1 MTTVPTSTPPAPTG
15 VIHDIGYKPY
25 TGQRYGRA
33 QIVRSLYW
41 YSLRAAF
48 GIGRSFRAR
57 IIPSAMFAV
66 MMLPAAISIYKV
78 ATAGGD
84 PLLAYDRYAYTM
96 WLMVVVFVAT
106 AAPELVSRD
115 LRHHT
120 LPLYFS
126 RPLRRLD
133 YPLAK
138 LLALATAIFVLEAVP
153 LIVMY
158 LGVIASST
166 SGSSVW
172 DQTKALAP
180 GLLIALAYSVVLAP
194 LTLLIAAST
203 GRRAIATGAIAILF
217 LATAAV
223 SHAMESVGTHTVYS
237 ADGKVFDPAQGPPPS
252 VSGQSATG
260 QTGSGPNAGVP
271 DGSAPDAG
279 GPLDRGVVVQV
290 SYDSIARQG
299 GLVDPLR
306 LIEGARIWGLDA
318 TDGQA
323 PDPQNLGVV
332 YALELLLLTGLT
344 VGGLFLRYRKVGV
357 A

>member
-1 MTTVPTSTPPAPTG
+1 VTTAPTSPSPAG

-25 TGQRYGRA
+25 AGQRYGRP

-57 IIPSAMFAV
+57 VIPSAMFAV

-78 ATAGGD
+78 ATQGGD

-138 LLALATAIFVLEAVP
+138 LLALGTAIFLLEAVP

-166 SGSSVW
+166 SGTSVW
-172 DQTKALAP
+172 DQTKQLAP
-180 GLLIALAYSVVLAP
+180 GLLIALAYGLLLAP
-194 LTLLIAAST
+194 LTLMIASST

-223 SHAMESVGTHTVYS
+223 LHAMESVGTHTVY
-237 ADGKVFDPAQGPPPS
+237 AANGKVFDPAAGPPPP
-252 VSGQSATG
+252 
-260 QTGSGPNAGVP
+260 GSGPNG
-271 DGSAPDAG
+271 G
-279 GPLDRGVVVQV
+279 GPFDRGVVVRV
-290 SYDSIARQG
+290 SYEPIAREG
-299 GLVDPLR
+299 GLIDPLR

-323 PDPQNLGVV
+323 PDPQNLGAA
-332 YALELLLLTGLT
+332 YALELLLLAGLT
-344 VGGLFLRYRKVGV
+344 TGGLFLRYRKVGV

>member
-1 MTTVPTSTPPAPTG
+1 MTTVPTSTPPTPAG

-126 RPLRRLD
+126 RPLRRPD

-138 LLALATAIFVLEAVP
+138 LLALATAILLLEAVP

-172 DQTKALAP
+172 DQTKQLAP

-237 ADGKVFDPAQGPPPS
+237 AGGKVFDPAQGPPPP
-252 VSGQSATG
+252 VPGQR
-260 QTGSGPNAGVP
+260 GSGPNTGVP
-271 DGSAPDAG
+271 DGSTPDAG

-290 SYDSIARQG
+290 SYDPIARQG

-323 PDPQNLGVV
+323 PDPKNLGVV

>member
-1 MTTVPTSTPPAPTG
+1 MSTPATGASPAG

-25 TGQRYGRA
+25 TGLRYGRA

-41 YSLRAAF
+41 YSLRSAF
-48 GIGRSFRAR
+48 GIGRPLRAR
-57 IIPSAMFAV
+57 IIPSLMFAI

-78 ATAGGD
+78 ASQGGD
-84 PLLAYDRYAYTM
+84 PLLAYDHYAYTM
-96 WLMVVVFVAT
+96 FLMVVVFVAT

-126 RPLRRLD
+126 RPLRRSD

-138 LLALATAIFVLEAVP
+138 LLALASAILILEAVP

-166 SGSSVW
+166 SGTSIW
-172 DQTKALAP
+172 DQTKQLAP
-180 GLLIALAYSVVLAP
+180 GLLVAIAYALVLAP
-194 LTLLIAAST
+194 MTLLIASMT

-217 LATAAV
+217 LATTAI
-223 SHAMESVGTHTVYS
+223 SHAMESVGTHTVFVS
-237 ADGKVFDPAQGPPPS
+237 DGQVSDQPP
-252 VSGQSATG
+252 T
-260 QTGSGPNAGVP
+260 P
-271 DGSAPDAG
+271 DGAPVKDG
-279 GPLDRGVVVQV
+279 RGPFGPGAIVTT
-290 SYDSIARQG
+290 SYDPIARQG

-306 LIEGARIWGLDA
+306 LIEGARIWGLHA

-323 PDPQNLGVV
+323 PDPQNLGAV
-332 YALELLLLTGLT
+332 YSIELLLLIGLT
-344 VGGLFLRYRKVGV
+344 TGGLFQRYRKVGV

>member
-1 MTTVPTSTPPAPTG
+1 VTTVPTSPSPTG

-25 TGQRYGRA
+25 TGQRYGRPE
-33 QIVRSLYW
+33 IVRSLYW

-48 GIGRSFRAR
+48 GVGRSFRAR

-138 LLALATAIFVLEAVP
+138 LLALGTAIFLLEAVP

-172 DQTKALAP
+172 DQTKQLAP
-180 GLLIALAYSVVLAP
+180 GLLVALAYGVVLAP
-194 LTLLIAAST
+194 LTLLIASST

-237 ADGKVFDPAQGPPPS
+237 ADGKTFDPATGPPP
-252 VSGQSATG
+252 
-260 QTGSGPNAGVP
+260 GSGPNG
-271 DGSAPDAG
+271 G
-279 GPLDRGVVVQV
+279 GPFDRGVVVKV
-290 SYDSIARQG
+290 SYEPIAREG
-299 GLVDPLR
+299 GLIDPLR

-323 PDPQNLGVV
+323 PDPHGLGAA
-332 YALELLLLTGLT
+332 YALELLLLTDLT
-344 VGGLFLRYRKVGV
+344 TGGLFLRYRKVGV

>member
-1 MTTVPTSTPPAPTG
+1 MTTVPTSPSRTG

-25 TGQRYGRA
+25 AGPRYGRP

-78 ATAGGD
+78 ATQGGD
-84 PLLAYDRYAYTM
+84 PILAYDRYAYTM

-126 RPLRRLD
+126 RPLRRPD

-138 LLALATAIFVLEAVP
+138 LLALGTAIFLLEAVP

-166 SGSSVW
+166 SGTSVW
-172 DQTKALAP
+172 DQTKQLAP
-180 GLLIALAYSVVLAP
+180 GLLIALAYGIVLAP
-194 LTLLIAAST
+194 LTLLIASST

-237 ADGKVFDPAQGPPPS
+237 ANGRTFDPKTGPGPAPPPAR
-252 VSGQSATG
+252 GQG
-260 QTGSGPNAGVP
+260 GNGDPFGP
-271 DGSAPDAG
+271 
-279 GPLDRGVVVQV
+279 GVVVRV
-290 SYDSIARQG
+290 SYDSIAREG
-299 GLVDPLR
+299 GLIDPLR

-323 PDPQNLGVV
+323 PNPQNLGAV

-344 VGGLFLRYRKVGV
+344 TGGLFLRYRKVGV

>member
-1 MTTVPTSTPPAPTG
+1 VTTVPTSASPTG

-25 TGQRYGRA
+25 TGPRYGRA

-41 YSLRAAF
+41 YSLRSAF
-48 GIGRSFRAR
+48 GIGRPFRAR

-84 PLLAYDRYAYTM
+84 PILAYDRYAYTM
-96 WLMVVVFVAT
+96 FLMVVVFVAT

-126 RPLRRLD
+126 RPLRRPD
-133 YPLAK
+133 YPMAK
-138 LLALATAIFVLEAVP
+138 LLALATAVLILEAVP

-166 SGSSVW
+166 SGHSVW
-172 DQTKALAP
+172 EQTKQLAP
-180 GLLIALAYSVVLAP
+180 GLLVALAYAVVLAP

-217 LATAAV
+217 LATTAI
-223 SHAMESVGTHTVYS
+223 SHAMESVGTHTVFS
-237 ADGKVFDPAQGPPPS
+237 ANGKTFD
-252 VSGQSATG
+252 
-260 QTGSGPNAGVP
+260 PNAGPPAPAGP
-271 DGSAPDAG
+271 DGG
-279 GPLDRGVVVQV
+279 GPGPFDRGVVVKV
-290 SYDSIARQG
+290 TYDPIARQG
-299 GLVDPLR
+299 GLIDPLR
-306 LIEGARIWGLDA
+306 LIEGARIWGLHA

-323 PDPQNLGVV
+323 PDPENLGLV
-332 YALELLLLTGLT
+332 YALELLVLTGLT
-344 VGGLFLRYRKVGV
+344 TGGLFLRYRKVGV

>member
-1 MTTVPTSTPPAPTG
+1 VTTAPTSPSPAG

-25 TGQRYGRA
+25 AGQRYGRP

-57 IIPSAMFAV
+57 VIPSAMFAV

-78 ATAGGD
+78 ATQGGD

-138 LLALATAIFVLEAVP
+138 LLALGTAIFLVA
-153 LIVMY
+153 
-158 LGVIASST
+158 AT
-166 SGSSVW
+166 SG
-172 DQTKALAP
+172 
-180 GLLIALAYSVVLAP
+180 
-194 LTLLIAAST
+194 
-203 GRRAIATGAIAILF
+203 RA
-217 LATAAV
+217 
-223 SHAMESVGTHTVYS
+223 
-237 ADGKVFDPAQGPPPS
+237 
-252 VSGQSATG
+252 
-260 QTGSGPNAGVP
+260 
-271 DGSAPDAG
+271 
-279 GPLDRGVVVQV
+279 
-290 SYDSIARQG
+290 
-299 GLVDPLR
+299 
-306 LIEGARIWGLDA
+306 
-318 TDGQA
+318 
-323 PDPQNLGVV
+323 
-332 YALELLLLTGLT
+332 
-344 VGGLFLRYRKVGV
+344 
-357 A
+357 

>member
-1 MTTVPTSTPPAPTG
+1 VTTAPTSPPPTG

-25 TGQRYGRA
+25 TGQRYGRS

-48 GIGRSFRAR
+48 GVGRSFRAR

-84 PLLAYDRYAYTM
+84 PILAYDRYAYTM

-126 RPLRRLD
+126 RPLRRPD

-138 LLALATAIFVLEAVP
+138 LLALGTAIFLLEAVP

-158 LGVIASST
+158 LGVIASAT
-166 SGSSVW
+166 SGHSVW
-172 DQTKALAP
+172 EQTKQLAP
-180 GLLIALAYSVVLAP
+180 GLLIALAYGVLLAP
-194 LTLLIAAST
+194 LTLLIASST

-223 SHAMESVGTHTVYS
+223 SHAMESVGTHTLYA
-237 ADGKVFDPAQGPPPS
+237 ADGKTVDLNAGPPPP
-252 VSGQSATG
+252 
-260 QTGSGPNAGVP
+260 SGPG
-271 DGSAPDAG
+271 G
-279 GPLDRGVVVQV
+279 GPFDRGVVIKVT
-290 SYDSIARQG
+290 YDPIAREG
-299 GLVDPLR
+299 GLIDPLR

-323 PDPQNLGVV
+323 PDPQNLGAV
-332 YALELLLLTGLT
+332 YALELLLLAGLT
-344 VGGLFLRYRKVGV
+344 TGALFLRYRKVGV